1 MCGLAVLFTYD
12 NLRVH
17 LVSRHKI
24 SLHVYSMEHLP
35 DSAAG
40 RRRRSLSSAENKNP
54 VTVDEEEIPDVS
66 SIKLEEQVTNACT
79 AGSAESADLP
89 GSDPDISEAEQIFSD
104 NSVDMCRLECN
115 ICKASVKKLR
125 GHAKKHHNMNLGE
138 FKIMHPKVVYTLKT
152 FHRYRKN

>member
-35 DSAAG
+35 DKQPAKSS
-40 RRRRSLSSAENKNP
+40 RSSE
-54 VTVDEEEIPDVS
+54 
-66 SIKLEEQVTNACT
+66 
-79 AGSAESADLP
+79 ESADLP
-89 GSDPDISEAEQIFSD
+89 GWDPDISEAEQIFSD